1 MKLTKSQAH
10 YIKAVYELSFSCDDG
25 VQVCDVAE
33 KFNVSK
39 ASACIALMKLS
50 EQGFLY
56 KDSER
61 RAHLTKSGESKAI
74 QLLDKFEVI
83 KTFLVKILRVEE
95 SITDQDACAIEH
107 VISTDTLCA
116 VCRFSKRVGCTDA
129 CSLSHTIDT

>member
-1 MKLTKSQAH
+1 MNGTA
-10 YIKAVYELSFSCDDG
+10 AGLSFRCDDG
-25 VQVCDVAE
+25 VRVCDVAG
-33 KFNVSK
+33 KLNVSK
-39 ASACIALMKLS
+39 ASASLALAKLT
-50 EQGFLY
+50 EQGLLY

-83 KTFLVKILRVEE
+83 RTFLVKILRVEE
-95 SITDQDACAIEH
+95 SIADRDACAIEH

-116 VCRFSKRVGCTDA
+116 VCRFSRRAGCKDA